1 MAKVYVGL
9 YLEHIANLRP
19 ALKNIQEDGYDLMVG
34 PIVNPLYNRNFVD
47 DKLTIFSRS
56 DLIMEAGEWHHRHIA
71 RISDNIDCDSTDI
84 GIRRHSEKTL
94 QQELSFAEHLNTQV
108 LIRLKSNARS
118 TNLANIVSRHI
129 KCKSADFT
137 LFDIL

>member
-1 MAKVYVGL
+1 MAKQVYVGL

-34 PIVNPLYNRNFVD
+34 PIVNPLYYRNFED
-47 DKLTIFSRS
+47 DQLEMKSAVFSRS

-71 RISDNIDCDSTDI
+71 RISDNIDCDSTNI
-84 GIRRHSEKTL
+84 NVRTHSQKTL

-108 LIRLKSNARS
+108 MIRLKSSARS

-129 KCKSADFT
+129 KSKS
-137 LFDIL
+137 